1 MDDDY
6 HDGEDHYE
14 MSMSKKN
21 GSVKAQLQNL
31 DKGIIELKQV
41 CRENRKTAEALRT
54 ELSSLNLKAID
65 KFKELTKLITEDL
78 KNLESEFGRT
88 KTSDSN
94 ENKFIGQQINSL
106 TKDKTKLIES
116 YNIADG
122 RLKVCEKE
130 IGVNDIY

>member
-6 HDGEDHYE
+6 HDDDHYE

-122 RLKVCEKE
+122 RLKICEKE

>member
-1 MDDDY
+1 
-6 HDGEDHYE
+6 
-14 MSMSKKN
+14 MSKKN

-122 RLKVCEKE
+122 RLKICEKE